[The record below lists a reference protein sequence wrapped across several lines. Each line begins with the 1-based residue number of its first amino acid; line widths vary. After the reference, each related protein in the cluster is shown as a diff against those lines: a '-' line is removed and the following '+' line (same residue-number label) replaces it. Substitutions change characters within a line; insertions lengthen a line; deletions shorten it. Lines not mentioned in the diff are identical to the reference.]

1 MQLEVLGGIIHG
13 THDILLHEIVFDEIG
28 EPDAFAQDTLDFH
41 QSLAMCQQIGV
52 QIFVEENI
60 RSHIAGTGIPRIREE
75 IRIRFLRDII
85 HWFHHLGISIRIGS
99 DVVDKLLGSSCH
111 FLLVF
116 GRICKITWANILAN
130 IFLFIIFLYNIY
142 IIINIAQV
150 ILQIFVGILLVNHIF
165 FIANMPDGSVEGKKI
180 FASVRLLFVLP
191 DESESCT
198 SEQEFNEFL
207 SAAES

>member
-1 MQLEVLGGIIHG
+1 MREFVPGSVAGWSRRSILWYSMLLLGTITSWRIIESLLRRLVLILEIRDRSVLPHHFCCMQLEVLGGIIHG
-13 THDILLHEIVFDEIG
+13 THYVLLHEIVFDEIG

-130 IFLFIIFLYNIY
+130 IFLFIIFLYNIS
-142 IIINIAQV
+142 NCSKL
-150 ILQIFVGILLVNHIF
+150 ILQI
-165 FIANMPDGSVEGKKI
+165 
-180 FASVRLLFVLP
+180 
-191 DESESCT
+191 
-198 SEQEFNEFL
+198 
-207 SAAES
+207 